1 VKQELYKLDN
11 KALIGL
17 IFESL
22 HLIAIHYGTWFRETE
37 HQLGLDKA
45 IEVDDIVWKE
55 LLPIMLGRVTKRFR
69 IPTEDNIPEFLTNA
83 TKEELVEFLVDMGKN
98 WLANGGVW
106 FQAVERKFD
115 YEMYNAKRINDSC
128 WARFSYIEAK
138 RIMKRLDLPERGGI
152 PALRQA
158 LEHRQYALINKQ
170 EIIDVSEN
178 KIIFRMNECRVQLAR
193 SRANLPEYP
202 CKSGGVVEYMRFA
215 EGIDSRIKTTCIS
228 CPPEPHPKE
237 WYCAWEFALYGLIN

>member
-22 HLIAIHYGTWFRETE
+22 HLIAIHYGIWFRETE

-45 IEVDDIVWKE
+45 IEVDDLVWKE
-55 LLPIMLGRVTKRFR
+55 LLPVMLGRVTKRFK

-98 WLANGGVW
+98 WLANDGVW
-106 FQAVERKFD
+106 FQAVERNFD
-115 YEMYNAKRINDSC
+115 YEMYNAKRISDSC

-158 LEHRQYALINKQ
+158 LEYRQYALINKQ

-215 EGIDSRIKTTCIS
+215 EGIDSRIKATCIG
-228 CPPEPHPKE
+228 CPPDPHPKE
-237 WYCAWEFALYGLIN
+237 WYCAWEFAL

>member
-1 VKQELYKLDN
+1 MKQELYKLDN

-83 TKEELVEFLVDMGKN
+83 TKEELVELLVDMGKN
-98 WLANGGVW
+98 WLANDGVW
-106 FQAVERKFD
+106 FQAVERNFD
-115 YEMYNAKRINDSC
+115 YEMYNAKRVNDSC

-138 RIMKRLDLPERGGI
+138 RIMKRLDLPEKGGI

-158 LEHRQYALINKQ
+158 LGYRQYALINKQ

-178 KIIFRMNECRVQLAR
+178 KIIFRMNECRVQSAR

-215 EGIDSRIKTTCIS
+215 EGIDPRIKTTCIS
-228 CPPEPHPKE
+228 CPPDSHPKE
-237 WYCAWEFALYGLIN
+237 WYCAWEFAL

>member
-1 VKQELYKLDN
+1 MKQELYKLDN

-83 TKEELVEFLVDMGKN
+83 TKEELVELLVDMGKN
-98 WLANGGVW
+98 WLANDGVW
-106 FQAVERKFD
+106 FQAVERNFD
-115 YEMYNAKRINDSC
+115 YEMYNAKRVNDSC

-138 RIMKRLDLPERGGI
+138 RIMKRLDLPEKGGI

-158 LEHRQYALINKQ
+158 LGYRQYALINKQ

-178 KIIFRMNECRVQLAR
+178 KIIFRMNECRVQSAR

-215 EGIDSRIKTTCIS
+215 EGIDPRIKTTCIG
-228 CPPEPHPKE
+228 CPPDSHPKE
-237 WYCAWEFALYGLIN
+237 WYCAWEFAL